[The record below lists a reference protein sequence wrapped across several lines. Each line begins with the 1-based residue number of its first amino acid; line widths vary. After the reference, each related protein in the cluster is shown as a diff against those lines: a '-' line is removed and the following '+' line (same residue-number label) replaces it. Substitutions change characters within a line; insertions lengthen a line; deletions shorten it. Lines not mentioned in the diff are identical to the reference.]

1 MALSNMAIDTGVIVT
16 LADDDQ
22 NAVADLNTNFGEIVT
37 KFNAMLD
44 TETGHDQDGSNS
56 KSVSA
61 GIGALTSLELVVGQ
75 IMGGFE

>member
-1 MALSNMAIDTGVIVT
+1 MGSTSDIDTGVIVT

-22 NAVADLNTNFGEIVT
+22 NSVADFNTNFTEIVT
-37 KFNAMLD
+37 KFNTGYD
-44 TETGHDQDGSNS
+44 TSTGHDHDGSNS

-75 IMGGFE
+75 ILGGFE